1 MFEQERFDQFLTFFY
16 RLWKSLSAVRK
27 MHNSASKS
35 SDKAGDN
42 RISQKDM
49 ALGQVALVGFSI
61 SRSKFFGIH
70 HATEEELYA
79 FIHVW
84 RVIGYLLGIE
94 DR

>member
-1 MFEQERFDQFLTFFY
+1 MMPNDFFIF
-16 RLWKSLSAVRK
+16 RLWKSLKVVRQ
-27 MHNSASKS
+27 MHNSASNS
-35 SDKAGDN
+35 GCSAALN

-49 ALGQVALVGFSI
+49 ALTQLGFMGFSI
-61 SRSKFFGIH
+61 ARPKFFGIYN
-70 HATEEELYA
+70 TTDEEWKA